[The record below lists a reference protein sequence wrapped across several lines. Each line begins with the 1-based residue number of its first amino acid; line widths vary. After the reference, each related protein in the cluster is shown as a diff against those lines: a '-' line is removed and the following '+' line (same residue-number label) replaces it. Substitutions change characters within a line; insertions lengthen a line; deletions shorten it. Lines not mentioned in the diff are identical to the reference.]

1 MDKDTEVTEISDE
14 VTDNSAEIADE
25 SEAETVVD
33 FIEEFMD
40 DNDDDDSDED
50 PECDDDESDDD
61 DGDDDESDDDESDDD
76 ESDDDESDDDDDDDT
91 VKISIISRLKN
102 PAYNRLLP
110 ISLLAGLIGLILG
123 IIPVVLGMYVFN
135 NLVYPLFV
143 AAPLFMFLFN
153 KLLKGGNDFR
163 AIIVIAVF
171 SLVSAYITIIACLA
185 TLYTAIQ
192 GLPALQMPVY
202 AAMFLGAFPTSP
214 TIYLY
219 TLIFTALG
227 VCIAAELMLHANRK
241 SLKASASTEDVGD
254 EDEAEEDAGE
264 NAYEDA
270 DEEAD
275 EDADEEADEDADEE
289 ADEDADEREDSGDD
303 EDEYEDSDED
313 ADDGEDDNVDDKPTD
328 EDTTDAIEDDNAE

>member
-25 SEAETVVD
+25 NEAETVVD

-61 DGDDDESDDDESDDD
+61 DGDDDESDDD

-275 EDADEEADEDADEE
+275 EDADE
-289 ADEDADEREDSGDD
+289 REDSGDD

-328 EDTTDAIEDDNAE
+328 EDTTDAIEDDDAE